1 MDQGGLKRSGNRD
14 DSLTFG
20 ETGERGGGETGD
32 AAGSLLPSAMHLPRP
47 RSQAQPREAP
57 NGKTPGQL
65 GPPSLHPHHHALG
78 EGSNTKEGKTI
89 RIQKPQQQTDIGL
102 FNIEENLSFL
112 EESLTDL
119 DRTSTSIIS
128 TSDTSVLGNL
138 PLPDLFPQHVKQ
150 EVDFSLDKDLGTYG
164 GHMDHGLSDLDSSSS
179 RLIEDSEIWRDL
191 ELPGSLPDIS
201 DFELD
206 TEVAHLDNVLHESGG
221 GGAIATMLK
230 ETKSFSGNGGNC
242 TSVNGTE
249 QQQQQQQQH
258 NPLPHHHQQPQHLL
272 LHQQHPPHHHQ
283 QQQPPPLLSSV
294 MIKEEKDADDSFVHI
309 RTPGVVKQEKQDSA
323 GFCQSS
329 CLRNNLS
336 SLHGGGAM
344 SSSMGVGPGYQYRAN
359 PPSAVGLPD
368 QKPFAMYSSLHP
380 VGDGWGRGNGYGE
393 SSGIQRGND
402 GLPSASSSS
411 SSSSSSL
418 AAFAVGFA
426 SSSARTAENGSSA
439 VSGQAKPSGPT
450 HKICLVCSDEASG
463 CHYGVVTCGSCK
475 VFFKRAVEGWRAR
488 QNTDGQHNYLCAGRN
503 DCIIDKIRR
512 KNCPACR
519 FRKCLQ
525 AGMNLEARKNKK
537 LIRMKVQQSSV
548 ASEPGGSM
556 ALPVIPKSM
565 PQLVPTMLSLLKAIE
580 PEIIYSGYDST
591 LPDTSTR
598 LMTTLNRLGGQQVI
612 SAVKWAKSLPGFRNL
627 HLDDQMTLLQCSWLF
642 LMSFSLGWR
651 SYEQCNGS
659 MLCFAPDLVINE
671 ERMKLPFMTDQCE
684 QMLKISNE
692 FVRLQ
697 VSYDE
702 YLCMKVLLLLSTV
715 PKDGLKSQAV
725 FDEIRMTYIKELGKA
740 IVKREENSSQNWQ
753 RFYQLTKLLDSMQE
767 MVEGLLQ
774 ICFYTFVNKSLSVEF
789 PEMLAEI
796 ITNQIPKFKDG
807 SVKPLLFHQK

>member
-1 MDQGGLKRSGNRD
+1 MDQGGLKRNCNRD

-20 ETGERGGGETGD
+20 ETAVGVGSDTGD
-32 AAGSLLPSAMHLPRP
+32 TAGSLLQPAAMHLPSP
-47 RSQAQPREAP
+47 SSLPQLTVAP
-57 NGKTPGQL
+57 NGGAGTKDQGEFGGLFESPRGQC
-65 GPPSLHPHHHALG
+65 
-78 EGSNTKEGKTI
+78 EGSEMKEGKII
-89 RIQKPQQQTDIGL
+89 RLQKRKHHLDIGM
-102 FNIEENLSFL
+102 FNMEDNLSL
-112 EESLTDL
+112 LNQNISDL
-119 DRTSTSIIS
+119 NRTSTSVIS
-128 TSDTSVLGNL
+128 TSDTSVLGKL
-138 PLPDLFPQHVKQ
+138 PLPNLFPQHIKQ
-150 EVDFSLDKDLGTYG
+150 EGGFSLEKELGTYG
-164 GHMDHGLSDLDSSSS
+164 GHTGGGPCDLDGNSGH
-179 RLIEDSEIWRDL
+179 LIEDTEIWQDL
-191 ELPGSLPDIS
+191 DLPNSLPEIS

-206 TEVAHLDNVLHESGG
+206 SEVAHLDNILHDSSGG
-221 GGAIATMLK
+221 CGPDGSLLK
-230 ETKSFSGNGGNC
+230 ETKVLVGNGGNC
-242 TSVNGTE
+242 TDVNGTD
-249 QQQQQQQQH
+249 QQHPLQHHQHQQQQH
-258 NPLPHHHQQPQHLL
+258 RHLLQHQQHQLHHQHQQP
-272 LHQQHPPHHHQ
+272 PS
-283 QQQPPPLLSSV
+283 LLSSV
-294 MIKEEKDADDSFVHI
+294 MIKEEKDHDNSFIHI
-309 RTPGVVKQEKQDSA
+309 RTPGVVKQEKQENGS
-323 GFCQSS
+323 FCQSQ
-329 CLRNNLS
+329 CLQSSMS
-336 SLHGGGAM
+336 SLHGGGPM
-344 SSSMGVGPGYQYRAN
+344 SSTMGAGAVPGYHYKAS
-359 PPSAVGLPD
+359 PSSTVGLQD
-368 QKPFAMYSSLHP
+368 QKPFGIFSNLPAVAESWTR
-380 VGDGWGRGNGYGE
+380 GGRFGE
-393 SSGIQRGND
+393 PSGIQRGND
-402 GLPSASSSS
+402 GLPSAAMSPFSVSFSSSS
-411 SSSSSSL
+411 PRT
-418 AAFAVGFA
+418 GEN
-426 SSSARTAENGSSA
+426 SSSAVPGLS
-439 VSGQAKPSGPT
+439 KPSGPT

-537 LIRMKVQQSSV
+537 LIKMKVHRPTGS
-548 ASEPGGSM
+548 AEPISNM
-556 ALPVIPKSM
+556 PVPVIPRM
-565 PQLVPTMLSLLKAIE
+565 PQLVPTMLSVLKAIE

-651 SYEQCNGS
+651 SYEQCNGN
-659 MLCFAPDLVINE
+659 MLCFAPDLVINK

-684 QMLKISNE
+684 QMLKICNE

-740 IVKREENSSQNWQ
+740 IVKREENASQNWQ

-774 ICFYTFVNKSLSVEF
+774 ICFYTFVNKTLSVEF